1 MKPDKW
7 FEQFR
12 GWHRLRV
19 GSLRSLKY
27 FITLGVS
34 FAILAY
40 LGNSIFVSEKERV
53 IQQHLVQAQL
63 VAHLGAT
70 SMAYAIDKIG
80 DGQKIIASFLEHKSK
95 WRARD
100 IRPLLQSFVKANH
113 KIIRWAGL
121 SEVNGRILVRYPRHG
136 PLPID
141 LPRVLA
147 RFHATEGKSRA
158 IKIKVF
164 YQRRLF
170 LMIRPVSQG
179 KTSRYVFWCIGSFEA
194 FLRTF
199 ISEHQELESR
209 YLWLVF
215 VEGHRQVA
223 LYMDAKAHRRV
234 VPTTFPLPFSRKELT
249 YDGRTLLVG
258 AHAIRFGEHQGW
270 FVVGIPRNR
279 IEGQLSE
286 FRNQGMLLTG
296 FFVIFFAI
304 FLYTY
309 FKNRSRRIVA
319 ERTANISREILISKQ
334 QLESYIEN
342 SSDAILR
349 NDLDGRIQFV
359 NPAFTRIFGWAA
371 SEVVGKNILDVFPE
385 DKTRIAKVVET
396 IKAKKA
402 VPPYETRRRRKD
414 GQMLDL
420 YVSASPILNS
430 QGEVIAITAVYRDH
444 TGLKRLE
451 DRLYQS
457 EKMAAIGQLVAQIAH
472 EINNPLSTLQFSLQL
487 LKRSGPNDP
496 DFMEEIQD
504 MDEEIRRIAR
514 IVDQLLSFSRPQS
527 KRKRQTSLKRVLRNK
542 VLQLLFKNLRER
554 GVNVEIDLP
563 DGLPL
568 VRVYSDQM
576 LQVFMNL
583 TQNASDSIEK
593 KGTITI
599 RARRR
604 VLDYDTF
611 YQLSSRSERL
621 GTPTGEVVEIVVSDT
636 GRGIPPENL
645 PHIFEPFF
653 TSKGPKGTGLG
664 LSIVHGIVSRA
675 GGSIEVESTPG
686 RGTTFTLILPAV
698 ETRVKRDKAGRN
710 VVQKEAESGGRHKK

>member
-1 MKPDKW
+1 
-7 FEQFR
+7 
-12 GWHRLRV
+12 
-19 GSLRSLKY
+19 LKY
-27 FITLGVS
+27 FITLGFS

-80 DGQKIIASFLEHKSK
+80 DGQQIIASFLEHKSK
-95 WRARD
+95 WRTRD
-100 IRPLLQSFVKANH
+100 IQPLLQSFVKANH

-121 SEVNGRILVRYPRHG
+121 SKMGGQILVRYPRQR
-136 PLPID
+136 PLPMK
-141 LPRVLA
+141 LSQVLA
-147 RFHATEGKSRA
+147 EFHVPAGKSHA
-158 IKIKVF
+158 IKVF
-164 YQRRLF
+164 YHRRLF
-170 LMIRPVSQG
+170 LVIRPAREGRS
-179 KTSRYVFWCIGSFEA
+179 SRYVFWCIGSFGD

-199 ISEHQELESR
+199 ISEHQGFESQ

-215 VEGHRQVA
+215 QEGHRQIA
-223 LYMDAKAHRRV
+223 LYMDAKGQQRV
-234 VPTTFPLPFSRKELT
+234 TTFPLPFSRMELT
-249 YDGRTLLVG
+249 YNRQVLLVG
-258 AHAIRFGEHQGW
+258 SHDFRFGEHRGW
-270 FVVGIPRNR
+270 FIVGIPRNR

-349 NDLDGRIQFV
+349 NDLEGKIQFV
-359 NPAFTRIFGWAA
+359 NPAFTRIFGWTA
-371 SEVVGKNILDVFPE
+371 SEVVGKNILDIFPE
-385 DKTRIAKVVET
+385 DKARIAKVMET
-396 IKAKKA
+396 IKMKKA
-402 VPPYETRRRRKD
+402 VPPYETRRRRRD

-527 KRKRQTSLKRVLRNK
+527 KRKRQTSLKRVMRNK
-542 VLQLLFKNLRER
+542 VLQLLIKNLRER

-563 DGLPL
+563 DALPL
-568 VRVYSDQM
+568 VRVFSDQM
-576 LQVFMNL
+576 LQVLMNL
-583 TQNASDSIEK
+583 IQNASDSIEK
-593 KGTITI
+593 EGTITI
-599 RARRR
+599 QARRK
-604 VLDYDTF
+604 VLDDDTF
-611 YQLSSRSERL
+611 YQLSSRPERL
-621 GTPTGEVVEIVVSDT
+621 GTPMGEVVEIIVSDT

-664 LSIVHGIVSRA
+664 LSIVHGIISRA
-675 GGSIEVESTPG
+675 GGSIEVESIHG
-686 RGTTFTLILPAV
+686 RGTTFTIILPAV
-698 ETRVKRDKAGRN
+698 ETRAKRDKMGRN
-710 VVQKEAESGGRHKK
+710 VVQKGAENRTRQK